1 MRYTSSAEAVERPAD
16 QPHQGDAAGPEGQ
29 AAAPTAQSGE
39 GGWAVQVLQAGRPKH
54 QDQGYASV
62 SNMDC

>member
-29 AAAPTAQSGE
+29 AAAPTAQPGE
-39 GGWAVQVLQAGRPKH
+39 GG
-54 QDQGYASV
+54 
-62 SNMDC
+62 